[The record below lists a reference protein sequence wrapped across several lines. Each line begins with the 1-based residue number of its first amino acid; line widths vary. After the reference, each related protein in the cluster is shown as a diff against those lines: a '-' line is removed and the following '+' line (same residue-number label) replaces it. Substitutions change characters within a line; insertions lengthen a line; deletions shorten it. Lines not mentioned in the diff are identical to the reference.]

1 MATTRATTPGAVA
14 PPGTTQDA
22 AIEIDGLVVNYGS
35 KRAVDGLSLRV
46 PRGAIF
52 GFLGPNGAG
61 KTTTIKTLL
70 GLRSPDGGSAR
81 VLGHDIVK
89 ESTSV
94 RAHIGYVS
102 EANSLYDHLTV
113 REMNDFCRSTARKWD
128 QAIVDRY
135 IKMFGLPLAA
145 KVKQLSNGMK
155 RQLALSLAM
164 GSDPDL
170 LILDE
175 PTSGLDPVA
184 RHDLL
189 NRLTGEIAAEG
200 KTVFFSS
207 HILSEVEA
215 VADWVGIIKA
225 GKLVVSD
232 ELDHLKQSQKVLK
245 LVFAEPPRPDE
256 IDGLKTIA
264 GGSQVEQEG
273 RSVRVLVRNDVEE
286 VARRI
291 RESFPSLRDLETVDL
306 NLEDLFLEYMKED
319 GNDR

>member
-1 MATTRATTPGAVA
+1 MVTTTTVA
-14 PPGTTQDA
+14 PAKVSPTAGPEQA
-22 AIEIDGLVVNYGS
+22 AIEIDNLVVTYGS
-35 KRAVDGLSLRV
+35 KRAVDGLSLKV
-46 PRGAIF
+46 PAGSIF

-70 GLRSPDGGSAR
+70 GLRKPDAGSAR
-81 VLGHDIVK
+81 VLGHDIVA
-89 ESTSV
+89 ESTEL

-113 REMNDFCRSTARKWD
+113 REMNAFYRSTARKWD
-128 QAIVDRY
+128 QAIFERY
-135 IKMFGLPLAA
+135 IQMFGLPVQS

-164 GSDPDL
+164 GNDPDL

-175 PTSGLDPVA
+175 PTSGLDPIA

-200 KTVFFSS
+200 KTVFFCS

-215 VADWVGIIKA
+215 VADWIGIIKD
-225 GKLVVSD
+225 GKLVISD

-245 LVFAEPPRPDE
+245 LVFAEAPSPAE
-256 IDGLKTIA
+256 IEGLKSMA
-264 GGSQVEQEG
+264 GGNQVEQEG
-273 RSVRVLVRNDVEE
+273 RSVRIVVRKDVDA
-286 VARRI
+286 VAGRV
-291 RESFPSLRDLETVDL
+291 REAFPSLRDLDIVDL

-319 GNDR
+319 GNGR

>member
-1 MATTRATTPGAVA
+1 
-14 PPGTTQDA
+14 
-22 AIEIDGLVVNYGS
+22 
-35 KRAVDGLSLRV
+35 V
-46 PRGAIF
+46 PSGAIF

-70 GLRSPDGGSAR
+70 GLRTPDGGSGR

-89 ESTSV
+89 ESTEV

-113 REMNDFCRSTARKWD
+113 RAMNNFCRATARTWN
-128 QAIVDRY
+128 QTIVDRY
-135 IKMFGLPLAA
+135 IQMFGLPLSV

-164 GSDPDL
+164 GNDPDL

-175 PTSGLDPVA
+175 PTSGLDPIA

-232 ELDHLKQSQKVLK
+232 ELDHMKQSQKVLK

-273 RSVRVLVRNDVEE
+273 RSVRILVRKDVEG

>member
-1 MATTRATTPGAVA
+1 
-14 PPGTTQDA
+14 
-22 AIEIDGLVVNYGS
+22 
-35 KRAVDGLSLRV
+35 LRV
-46 PRGAIF
+46 PSGSIF

-61 KTTTIKTLL
+61 KTTTVKALL
-70 GLRSPDGGSAR
+70 GLRAPDGGSAR

-89 ESTSV
+89 ESTEL
-94 RAHIGYVS
+94 RAHVGYVS

-113 REMNDFCRSTARKWD
+113 REMNDFCHSTARKWN
-128 QAIVDRY
+128 QAIFERY
-135 IKMFGLPLAA
+135 LQMFGLPVQS

-164 GSDPDL
+164 GNDPDL

-175 PTSGLDPVA
+175 PTSGLDPIA

-215 VADWVGIIKA
+215 VADWIGIIKE

-232 ELDHLKQSQKVLK
+232 ELDRLKQSQKVLK
-245 LVFAEPPRPDE
+245 LVFAEAPGPDD
-256 IDGLKTIA
+256 ITRLKA
-264 GGSQVEQEG
+264 LVGGNQVEQEG
-273 RSVRVLVRNDVEE
+273 RSVRIVVRKDVDA
-286 VARRI
+286 VAGRI
-291 RESFPSLRDLETVDL
+291 RETFPSLRDLDMVDL
-306 NLEDLFLEYMKED
+306 NLEDLFLEYMKEN